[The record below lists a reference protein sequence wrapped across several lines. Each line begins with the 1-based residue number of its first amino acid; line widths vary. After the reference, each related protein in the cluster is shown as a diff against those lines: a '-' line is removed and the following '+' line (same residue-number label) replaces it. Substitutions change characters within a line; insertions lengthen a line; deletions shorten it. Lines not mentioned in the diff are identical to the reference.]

1 MRARRYHGGRGRPAT
16 GSASCHAG
24 EGRSCHAG
32 SSSVTE
38 IEATLATRSP
48 WDAARRGDREGAHR
62 EPEDQGQLAAG
73 AVEVGRLGGDRP
85 VTRAVLGERG
95 GRGVR
100 RAGGRAGRSGCR
112 RSGAGAAA
120 ASRSVVLV
128 RGGGPSRHDIH
139 CSRRIFFGRA
149 GTREISPGGG
159 RRCAGRPGIAPEGIH
174 GRKARLDLGRACC
187 PGFAPRPQEGPRA
200 QEFTMVNK
208 LMDLG
213 PCTQVQG
220 AERAPPQFTTMTY
233 QIHITNT
240 HLRITEA
247 EGRR

>member
-112 RSGAGAAA
+112 RSGAGEAA

-139 CSRRIFFGRA
+139 CSRRIFFA
-149 GTREISPGGG
+149 GPGPARSLQEEAVVARGG
-159 RRCAGRPGIAPEGIH
+159 RGSLRREFMAGRPGWISA
-174 GRKARLDLGRACC
+174 ARAALDLRRGR
-187 PGFAPRPQEGPRA
+187 R
-200 QEFTMVNK
+200 
-208 LMDLG
+208 
-213 PCTQVQG
+213 
-220 AERAPPQFTTMTY
+220 RAPGHKNSQWS
-233 QIHITNT
+233 TNSW
-240 HLRITEA
+240 I
-247 EGRR
+247 